1 MVNPHPA
8 DGKNSVLFQEV
19 SAVRHY
25 TAKGISNG
33 AVGGAEKSAEAI
45 VAPKRAKGRIGSRF
59 KDFNHSDDGQEK
71 RSGKPPKLGD
81 KRRRSG
87 VPRYGRKVSKR
98 MWREGDPKNTS
109 NDDGVLPKPRSA
121 RNRHASWCGRGGVP
135 PLPDYAGHDTSSGVQ
150 VSNEPVRGNQIVE
163 DKFTSVRMWM
173 KEVQDE
179 VRRTRTGNGYKAHMR
194 VSLQY
199 KTKPKA

>member
-1 MVNPHPA
+1 MAN
-8 DGKNSVLFQEV
+8 
-19 SAVRHY
+19 
-25 TAKGISNG
+25 GISNG

-98 MWREGDPKNTS
+98 MWREGEPKNTS

-121 RNRHASWCGRGGVP
+121 RNRHASWCGRGDVP
-135 PLPDYAGHDTSSGVQ
+135 PLPDYAGHDTRSGAK
-150 VSNEPVRGNQIVE
+150 VSNGPVRRNQIAE
-163 DKFTSVRMWM
+163 DKLASARMRA
-173 KEVQDE
+173 KEVGGE
-179 VRRTRTGNGYKAHMR
+179 TRRTRTESGYKAFSRASQHWMA
-194 VSLQY
+194 
-199 KTKPKA
+199 KPQP

>member
-135 PLPDYAGHDTSSGVQ
+135 PLPDCVQ
-150 VSNEPVRGNQIVE
+150 SAAIRHILNFHRP
-163 DKFTSVRMWM
+163 
-173 KEVQDE
+173 
-179 VRRTRTGNGYKAHMR
+179 
-194 VSLQY
+194 
-199 KTKPKA
+199 

>member
-1 MVNPHPA
+1 M
-8 DGKNSVLFQEV
+8 
-19 SAVRHY
+19 
-25 TAKGISNG
+25 AKGISNG

-98 MWREGDPKNTS
+98 MWREGEPKNTS

-121 RNRHASWCGRGGVP
+121 RNRHASWCGRGVATP
-135 PLPDYAGHDTSSGVQ
+135 PTRFRQRLLTLGEPFCYHCGHEARFQPFGATVLL
-150 VSNEPVRGNQIVE
+150 SNADGCGAREGSFEASR
-163 DKFTSVRMWM
+163 
-173 KEVQDE
+173 
-179 VRRTRTGNGYKAHMR
+179 
-194 VSLQY
+194 
-199 KTKPKA
+199 

>member
-45 VAPKRAKGRIGSRF
+45 VARNGRRAELAAVSRTPITQTTDRKREAGNRRNLATKGGEVECRDMGARCQSGCGETENRRI
-59 KDFNHSDDGQEK
+59 
-71 RSGKPPKLGD
+71 
-81 KRRRSG
+81 RRT
-87 VPRYGRKVSKR
+87 
-98 MWREGDPKNTS
+98 N
-109 NDDGVLPKPRSA
+109 DGVLPKPRSA

-135 PLPDYAGHDTSSGVQ
+135 PLPDYAGHDTRSGVK
-150 VSNEPVRGNQIVE
+150 VSNGPVRRNQIAE
-163 DKFTSVRMWM
+163 DKLASARMRA
-173 KEVQDE
+173 KEVGGE
-179 VRRTRTGNGYKAHMR
+179 TRRTRTESGYKAFSRASQHWMA
-194 VSLQY
+194 
-199 KTKPKA
+199 KPQP

>member
-1 MVNPHPA
+1 M
-8 DGKNSVLFQEV
+8 
-19 SAVRHY
+19 
-25 TAKGISNG
+25 AKGISNG

-98 MWREGDPKNTS
+98 MWREGEPKNTS

-135 PLPDYAGHDTSSGVQ
+135 PLPDYAGHDTSSGVK
-150 VSNEPVRGNQIVE
+150 VSNEPVRRNQIVE
-163 DKFTSVRMWM
+163 DKFAPARGRM

-179 VRRTRTGNGYKAHMR
+179 TRRTRTGNGYKAYLR
-194 VSLQY
+194 ASRQY
-199 KTKPKA
+199 TTKPQT

>member
-98 MWREGDPKNTS
+98 MWRDGEPENTS
-109 NDDGVLPKPRSA
+109 N
-121 RNRHASWCGRGGVP
+121 
-135 PLPDYAGHDTSSGVQ
+135 
-150 VSNEPVRGNQIVE
+150 E
-163 DKFTSVRMWM
+163 
-173 KEVQDE
+173 
-179 VRRTRTGNGYKAHMR
+179 
-194 VSLQY
+194 
-199 KTKPKA
+199 